1 MEPVVLQIIMLLQL
15 LHYCPCY
22 AKISFMLLIETIARA
37 LFFFF
42 FFLYDRFGLL
52 LIINL
57 GLLLFEY
64 KINLAI
70 YIL

>member
-42 FFLYDRFGLL
+42 FLFVRFGLL